1 MFKTPVYSYPVNQVL
16 ADIASTTTI
25 TNSTPLLFHGGQKRL
40 DDYAV
45 PLGLLHR
52 PRSNEPYISHENVGI
67 LPDSKFDELFDKI
80 STEKHGSV
88 NKTKSNKNKKS
99 GKQTKRNI

>member
-1 MFKTPVYSYPVNQVL
+1 MYKPSYSYPVNHIL
-16 ADIASTTTI
+16 SDIASTVTI
-25 TNSTPLLFHGGQKRL
+25 TSSTPLPFHGGQKRL

-45 PLGLLHR
+45 PLGLLHS
-52 PRSNEPYISHENVGI
+52 PRSNEPYTSHENVGI

-80 STEKHGSV
+80 SAEKHGSV
-88 NKTKSNKNKKS
+88 NKTKTNKNKKS